1 MATVRQEELERAYR
15 EALLLLG
22 GLLLTQER
30 HAEAA
35 EAYRKA
41 IAHDE
46 LVEEGYRE
54 LMRCYTA
61 LGERDRA
68 IRHYAELVELL
79 DEQLGTSPAPETR
92 ALHERLRA
100 GEEV

>member
-1 MATVRQEELERAYR
+1 MVRQEELRREYQ

-22 GLLLTQER
+22 ELLFAQKR

-46 LVEEGYRE
+46 LLEEAHRE
-54 LMRCYTA
+54 LMRCHA
-61 LGERDRA
+61 ARGERGQA
-68 IRHYAELVELL
+68 LRHYEELVELL
-79 DEQLGTSPAPETR
+79 CERLGIPPAPETR
-92 ALHERLRA
+92 GLYQYLRA
-100 GEEV
+100 GEEI

>member
-1 MATVRQEELERAYR
+1 MLRQEELRWEYR

-22 GLLLTQER
+22 RLLSAQER

-41 IAHDE
+41 IAPDG
-46 LVEEGYRE
+46 LLEEAHRG
-54 LMRCYTA
+54 LMRCSA
-61 LGERDRA
+61 AVGERGRA
-68 IRHYAELVELL
+68 LKHYEELVELL
-79 DEQLGTSPAPETR
+79 EEQLGTSPASETV

>member
-1 MATVRQEELERAYR
+1 MGDGAPEELSREYQ

-22 GLLLTQER
+22 RLLFAQGR

-46 LVEEGYRE
+46 L
-54 LMRCYTA
+54 
-61 LGERDRA
+61 
-68 IRHYAELVELL
+68 
-79 DEQLGTSPAPETR
+79 
-92 ALHERLRA
+92 A
-100 GEEV
+100 GGRPTGS

>member
-1 MATVRQEELERAYR
+1 MLRQEELRREYL

-22 GLLLTQER
+22 RLLFAQER

-35 EAYRKA
+35 DAYRKA
-41 IAHDE
+41 IAHDG
-46 LVEEGYRE
+46 LVEEAHRG
-54 LMRCYTA
+54 LMRCQAA
-61 LGERDRA
+61 LGERGRA
-68 IRHYAELVELL
+68 MRHYEELVEMLG
-79 DEQLGTSPAPETR
+79 EQLGTRPAPETS

>member
-1 MATVRQEELERAYR
+1 MIRQEELERAYR

-22 GLLLTQER
+22 RLLFTQER

-41 IAHDE
+41 IAHDGY
-46 LVEEGYRE
+46 LEEAHRG
-54 LMRCYTA
+54 LMRSHAA
-61 LGERDRA
+61 LGERGRA
-68 IRHYAELVELL
+68 LRHYEELVELL
-79 DEQLGTSPAPETR
+79 DDQLGIPPAPETV

-100 GEEV
+100 GEGV

>member
-22 GLLLTQER
+22 GLLLAQER

-46 LVEEGYRE
+46 LVEEGYR
-54 LMRCYTA
+54 
-61 LGERDRA
+61 G
-68 IRHYAELVELL
+68 
-79 DEQLGTSPAPETR
+79 S
-92 ALHERLRA
+92 
-100 GEEV
+100 

>member
-1 MATVRQEELERAYR
+1 MVRQEELRRAYG

-22 GLLLTQER
+22 RLLSTRER

-41 IAHDE
+41 IAHDG
-46 LVEEGYRE
+46 LLEEAHRG
-54 LMRCYTA
+54 LMRCQAA
-61 LGERDRA
+61 LGERGRA
-68 IRHYAELVELL
+68 LKHYEELVGLL
-79 DEQLGTSPAPETR
+79 EEQLGTSPATETV

-100 GEEV
+100 GEEL